1 MPARESA
8 STSAR
13 AMMVMVKT
21 RGRDQAMRWKYAAR
35 RSSSSPQRPAAA
47 KQGYCGVLMGDG
59 NGSWSTGNAIYL
71 FFFFISYSIQYALV

>member
-47 KQGYCGVLMGDG
+47 KQGHCGVSMVDG
-59 NGSWSTGNAIYL
+59 NGNWSTGIDIYL
-71 FFFFISYSIQYALV
+71 LFFLTSYYIQ